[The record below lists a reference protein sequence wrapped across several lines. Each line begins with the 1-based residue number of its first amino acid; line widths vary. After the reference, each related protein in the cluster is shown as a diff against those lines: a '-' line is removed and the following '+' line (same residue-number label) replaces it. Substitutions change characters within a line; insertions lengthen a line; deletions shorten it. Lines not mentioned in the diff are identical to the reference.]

1 MQTAPRGV
9 ARIKHHCQHCL
20 MAAEL
25 LNKAAC
31 RRYGLTRADVDRLF
45 DRAPLFSPPD
55 SGSVYVRRDVLEAW
69 VADHTVTRPGTRP

>member
-1 MQTAPRGV
+1 MDAWCAV
-9 ARIKHHCQHCL
+9 AEQVDHVCWGNDVEL
-20 MAAEL
+20 M
-25 LNKAAC
+25 NKAAC

-69 VADHTVTRPGTRP
+69 VADHTATRPGTRP